1 MKLTK
6 NKYLLAFAVIVALLA
21 LARLAFEGDGDW
33 TAETTAEA
41 PQAEVPLSSTPQEES
56 NSPESPSSPQEESS
70 DAQQASTN
78 AVRSE
83 RTPHRINGV
92 TSYHVEFP
100 DSNDTQLVA
109 AHRWGVKPVKN
120 RVDAEQR
127 MKELVYVG
135 ASPYYYVDPLH
146 ASIPYLVPRAS
157 VLLQDIGRAFYDSLY
172 AKGVPMHRL
181 IVTSVLRTEE
191 DVARLR
197 RGNGNATENSC
208 HLYGTTVDICY
219 NRYMPITRE
228 VRNDTLKWVLS
239 EVLRDMRQNGRCY
252 IKYEVKQG
260 CFHLTVR

>member
-1 MKLTK
+1 MKLSK
-6 NKYLLAFAVIVALLA
+6 KRYLSSFIAIVVLLA
-21 LARLAFEGDGDW
+21 LVRLLFEGDNSW
-33 TAETTAEA
+33 TAKA
-41 PQAEVPLSSTPQEES
+41 PQ
-56 NSPESPSSPQEESS
+56 SSPVMDTALVEMQE
-70 DAQQASTN
+70 ASADEVSLPSVATP
-78 AVRSE
+78 ADTIE
-83 RTPHRINGV
+83 RARPHRISGV

-100 DSNDTQLVA
+100 DSNDLQLTA
-109 AHRWGVKPVKN
+109 ARQWGVTPVRN
-120 RVDAEQR
+120 RDDAEQR

-135 ASPYYYVDPLH
+135 LNPYYHVDKLG

-157 VLLQDIGRAFYDSLY
+157 ILLQDIGRAFQDSLY
-172 AKGVPMHRL
+172 AKGVPLHRI

-191 DVARLR
+191 DVVKLR
-197 RGNGNATENSC
+197 RHNTNATENSC

-239 EVLRDMRQNGRCY
+239 EVLRDMRQQQRCY

>member
-6 NKYLLAFAVIVALLA
+6 NKYLLTFVIIVALLA
-21 LARLAFEGDGDW
+21 LVRLAFEGDSDW
-33 TAETTAEA
+33 TADNGGRLKVEGEGRIPEA
-41 PQAEVPLSSTPQEES
+41 QEDTLHPQTSTHNPPPSTFNPPPQK
-56 NSPESPSSPQEESS
+56 
-70 DAQQASTN
+70 
-78 AVRSE
+78 
-83 RTPHRINGV
+83 TPHRINGV

-100 DSNDTQLVA
+100 DSNDTQLTA
-109 AHRWGVKPVKN
+109 ARQWGVTPVRN
-120 RVDAEQR
+120 RQDAERR

-135 ASPYYYVDPLH
+135 ASPYYHIDPLYS
-146 ASIPYLVPRAS
+146 SIPYLVPRAS
-157 VLLQDIGRAFYDSLY
+157 VLLHDIGRAFQDSLY
-172 AKGVPMHRL
+172 VKGVPLHRI

-219 NRYMPITRE
+219 NRYQPITRE